1 MYRIIST
8 LYPIDAGEAIPSF
21 LIGLTLGFTPCLPN
35 SLEWFS
41 QMTTRHD
48 ETQTRCRSPGD
59 PPEAPAA
66 WVGGSPVSCA
76 QSRT

>member
-41 QMTTRHD
+41 QMTT

-76 QSRT
+76 QSRS